1 MVDPLLLS
9 FLPSLPALHALRKF
23 DEEKEGTLY
32 PVVPGSERICH
43 EAADFGDEVI
53 TGLFER
59 LRPAISEANLHR
71 RANRSRRTKL
81 VAMRVARFGSAD
93 AGCAAEEVA

>member
-23 DEEKEGTLY
+23 DEEKEGTLC

-59 LRPAISEANLHR
+59 PRPALMRILHR
-71 RANRSRRTKL
+71 RTERSRRQKL
-81 VAMRVARFGSAD
+81 
-93 AGCAAEEVA
+93 

>member
-1 MVDPLLLS
+1 M
-9 FLPSLPALHALRKF
+9 
-23 DEEKEGTLY
+23 
-32 PVVPGSERICH
+32 VPGSERICH
-43 EAADFGDEVI
+43 EAVDFGDEVI

-59 LRPAISEANLHR
+59 LRPAVSEANF
-71 RANRSRRTKL
+71 ASPSRTCAASEL

>member
-9 FLPSLPALHALRKF
+9 FLPSLTSLPALHALRKF

-59 LRPAISEANLHR
+59 PRPAGSEANFTLPSR
-71 RANRSRRTKL
+71 TFAGVRS
-81 VAMRVARFGSAD
+81 
-93 AGCAAEEVA
+93 